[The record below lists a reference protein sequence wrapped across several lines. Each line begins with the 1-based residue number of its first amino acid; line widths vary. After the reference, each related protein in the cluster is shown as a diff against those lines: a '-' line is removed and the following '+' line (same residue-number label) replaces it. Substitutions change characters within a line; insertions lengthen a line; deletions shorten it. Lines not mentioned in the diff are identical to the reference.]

1 MSEAIILNFTIGFFI
16 GGMLGVMG
24 MAILTS
30 GKTED
35 LYREIQD
42 LRTQR
47 KLLKEELVK
56 NKFINNQMKNGSV
69 AIFEGGGSEHPRIR
83 ISEWEQYL
91 PEFKVELIGVSPEQR
106 YSVCKATYVG

>member
-1 MSEAIILNFTIGFFI
+1 
-16 GGMLGVMG
+16 
-24 MAILTS
+24 
-30 GKTED
+30 
-35 LYREIQD
+35 
-42 LRTQR
+42 
-47 KLLKEELVK
+47 
-56 NKFINNQMKNGSV
+56 MKNGSV